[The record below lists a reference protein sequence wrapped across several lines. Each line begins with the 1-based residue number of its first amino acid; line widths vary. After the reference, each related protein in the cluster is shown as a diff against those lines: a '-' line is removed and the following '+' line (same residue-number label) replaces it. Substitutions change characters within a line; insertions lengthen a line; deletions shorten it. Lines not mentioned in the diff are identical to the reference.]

1 MNWEALE
8 SHCRDLKLF
17 LPNSPLDGSIEN
29 RKFLSFLSVSLH
41 NDKVYLSLERSHK
54 IAVLLFPSPII
65 SIWRPKT
72 EVRLRTIYFYMFM
85 TQIFTKHKAI
95 SILRPVLI
103 THKIKNIFPQLLP
116 TTYRHLLL
124 LLTQTATRVT
134 RVNWKTFFIVV
145 LSKPSILG
153 ACRIW

>member
-1 MNWEALE
+1 
-8 SHCRDLKLF
+8 
-17 LPNSPLDGSIEN
+17 
-29 RKFLSFLSVSLH
+29 
-41 NDKVYLSLERSHK
+41 
-54 IAVLLFPSPII
+54 
-65 SIWRPKT
+65 
-72 EVRLRTIYFYMFM
+72 MFM

-134 RVNWKTFFIVV
+134 RVN
-145 LSKPSILG
+145 
-153 ACRIW
+153 